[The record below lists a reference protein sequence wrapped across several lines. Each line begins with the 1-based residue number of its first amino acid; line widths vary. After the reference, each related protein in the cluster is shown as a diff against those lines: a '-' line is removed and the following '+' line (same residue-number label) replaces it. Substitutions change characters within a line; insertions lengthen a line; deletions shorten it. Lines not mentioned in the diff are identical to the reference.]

1 MDRIAKICSLLSE
14 TETFADVGCDHG
26 YMAEYMLKNCLCR
39 TAYITDISEK
49 CLKKAETLLDGYIR
63 AGKCIPVVCDGLA
76 GVPKDCGFVL
86 IAGMGGEEIV
96 RILSESFLP
105 KKFLFQPMKNSEKLR
120 RYLAARGA
128 MLERDFTF
136 SDGTAFYDVI
146 LGQSEGGGTYTEEEF
161 FFGREN
167 LRSPSADFIEKW
179 ESEAAKLRSYLE
191 RDNMAAPHREDL
203 TSRLT
208 RIETLLDKIR
218 LSVF

>member
-1 MDRIAKICSLLSE
+1 MDRIAKICSLLTE

-49 CLKKAETLLDGYIR
+49 CLKKAENLLGGYIR
-63 AGKCIPVVCDGLA
+63 AGKCVPVVCDGLA
-76 GVPKDCGFVL
+76 GVPKDCGLVL

-105 KKFLFQPMKNSEKLR
+105 QKFLFQPMKNSEKLR
-120 RYLAARGA
+120 RYLVARGA
-128 MLERDFTF
+128 KIEHDFTF

-146 LGQSEGGGTYTEEEF
+146 SGRSEGGGAYTEAEF

-167 LRSPSADFIEKW
+167 LCSPSVDFVEKW
-179 ESEAAKLRSYLE
+179 EREAAKLRSYLE
-191 RDNMAAPHREDL
+191 RDSMTEAHRQDL

-218 LSVF
+218 LIAF